1 MQSVQRDCRWLAEEQ
16 IGDITVVTFNQ
27 AELLEEDAIQAM
39 GQQLMRL
46 AESSRGQRVVLN
58 LGSVEK
64 VSTMMLSKFVAL
76 HTKIRAAG
84 GRLVLCGVDRELRGI
99 LKAFRLH
106 QFFAICAEEQEALQA
121 F

>member
-1 MQSVQRDCRWLAEEQ
+1 MAEEQ
-16 IGDITVVTFNQ
+16 IGDVTVVTFTQ
-27 AELLEEDAIQAM
+27 TELLEEEAIQVM

-46 AESSRGQRVVLN
+46 AESSRGLRVVLN

-76 HTKIRAAG
+76 HTKIQAAG
-84 GRLVLCGVDRELRGI
+84 GQLVLCGVDRELRSI

-106 QFFAICAEEQEALQA
+106 QFFSICAEEQEALQA